1 MNRDKIKF
9 DGEVESKLLALRCSE
24 PEEGRSNW
32 RLELLADK
40 MVALNYVEAISIE
53 SVRQLLKKTK
63 LSHGE

>member
-40 MVALNYVEAISIE
+40 MVALNYVEAIR
-53 SVRQLLKKTK
+53 VVKGCNRK
-63 LSHGE
+63 LCDEIR